1 MTITKS
7 EFLVLKQAAGKLPEL
22 KQVVVN
28 IENRSREHNQK
39 VSAYITEKRK
49 QDKYYCR

>member
-7 EFLVLKQAAGKLPEL
+7 EFLVLKQAAGKAPEL
-22 KQVVVN
+22 NAIVSN
-28 IENRSREHNQK
+28 IENRSKAHNQK

>member
-22 KQVVVN
+22 NHIVSN
-28 IENRSREHNQK
+28 IENRSTEQNK
-39 VSAYITEKRK
+39 KNTAYILEKRK
-49 QDKYYCR
+49 TNKYYCR